1 MFLLIVLL
9 LFSLALFL
17 RKLAKREGFLQY
29 PALASLVYLI
39 WVIPQLI
46 SMHYSAVQFNASE
59 LFILELFC
67 LICLGAIFLGWHTG
81 ISYGKR
87 STFSVVSSKKLIQLT
102 IFLTLVTFTMS
113 ILLLRVDT
121 SDGSS
126 SVNWSGPIT
135 IIYFFTIST

>member
-59 LFILELFC
+59 LFILD
-67 LICLGAIFLGWHTG
+67 AA
-81 ISYGKR
+81 R
-87 STFSVVSSKKLIQLT
+87 
-102 IFLTLVTFTMS
+102 
-113 ILLLRVDT
+113 LRVYQSGDT
-121 SDGSS
+121 QDATHPDQPDELRFA
-126 SVNWSGPIT
+126 GPIA
-135 IIYFFTIST
+135 I